1 MHEPRD
7 YVVQHVPDT
16 VTVKKQ
22 KIISCSGGNLVVDT
36 DNNEQFLQL
45 SRDNF
50 QISIFDLNGVI
61 QVVVMYWVQR

>member
-1 MHEPRD
+1 MHGLRD

-36 DNNEQFLQL
+36 DNNDTNSYNYLEI
-45 SRDNF
+45 
-50 QISIFDLNGVI
+50 ISKSPSLT
-61 QVVVMYWVQR
+61 

>member
-1 MHEPRD
+1 MHTRD

-36 DNNEQFLQL
+36 DNNEA
-45 SRDNF
+45 
-50 QISIFDLNGVI
+50 IPTTI
-61 QVVVMYWVQR
+61 